1 MKIINNNVMR
11 QLDNE
16 DVKEI
21 AGNSEKLRRKYR
33 LSIIK
38 KFMTWSNK
46 NKDIWTS

>member
-1 MKIINNNVMR
+1 MKLVNHNAMS

-16 DVKEI
+16 DVKEL

-38 KFMTWSNK
+38 KFMTFSNK
-46 NKDIWTS
+46 NKDLWE